1 MEEPSVL
8 DYLKSIFDFRSKDKI
23 KNPFEDTPNEEEI
36 KFEGISSEESFDKL
50 YSAASLA
57 VELTDAGEEKM
68 VTKSGAKILSVSW
81 RILASLFLAILGQ
94 ILLEPPQPNTGT
106 ALVLFGFSLA
116 FLIWSV
122 FTDRFE
128 VISLPINDDRV
139 LSIQADWLY
148 FGFSL
153 VGSIITFLAFGGH
166 KFSFINLFLWFLTL
180 VLGLKA
186 FWIKESEWKVGNSLK
201 KVWAFVK
208 DPIVNF
214 RITPWSVLVI
224 LSLVLVVF
232 FRYGQLNQIPGEMF
246 SDHAEKLLD
255 VQDVLSGNYWTYFP
269 RNTGR
274 EFLQMYIT
282 AFIAKFIG
290 TGLSFISLKLGTATI
305 GFLTLIYIYL
315 LGKEVGNKWVGLL
328 AFLMAGIAYWPNVIS
343 RVGLRF
349 PLYPLF
355 VAPTLFYLLRGLRTS
370 KRNDF
375 ILSGIALGLGLHG
388 YSSTRFLPFVV
399 TGAIILY
406 IMHAQSRKNRAQ
418 VIFAWLLLAFFAL
431 IVFLPLFRYWFDDPA
446 MFAYRSLTRMGTVE
460 RDYPGP
466 VLIIF
471 LQNLWDSLIMFFTN
485 NGDIWVHSVPNRPA
499 LDVISAVLF
508 FIGCFSL
515 VVRYIKKRNW
525 IDLFLLVSIPLLM
538 MPSILSLAF
547 PEENPSLNRSGGAI
561 IPVFIIVATAL
572 EGILSAIWKKAEN
585 KRGKVFAVLL
595 GVLLI
600 SVSIYQNYDL
610 VFNQYKEQ
618 FYAGSWNTSEIGAVI
633 HSFSE
638 ITGDTETAYVVPY
651 PYWVDTRLVGINAG
665 VPIKD
670 FALWPDSFSV
680 TLAIDEPKLFIL
692 KPEDEDSQRLLK
704 EMYPQGT
711 FSLYDSEREGKDF
724 VMFFVP

>member
-8 DYLKSIFDFRSKDKI
+8 DYLKSLFDFRSKDKI
-23 KNPFEDTPNEEEI
+23 KNPFEDSPDTEDMILED
-36 KFEGISSEESFDKL
+36 FSSDESFDDL
-50 YSAASLA
+50 DFAAELA
-57 VELTDAGEEKM
+57 EEVGNEEKLII
-68 VTKSGAKILSVSW
+68 KSGAKIASASW
-81 RILASLFLAILGQ
+81 RIFLSLILAILGQ
-94 ILLEPPQPNTGT
+94 KMLEPPQPEKGA
-106 ALVLFGFSLA
+106 ALVFYGLSLA

-122 FTDRFE
+122 FADRFE
-128 VISLPINDDRV
+128 VISLPINDERV
-139 LSIQADWLY
+139 LSVQTDWLY

-153 VGSIITFLAFGGH
+153 AGTIITFLAFGGH
-166 KFSFINLFLWFLTL
+166 QFTFINMFLWFLTL
-180 VLGLKA
+180 VLGLRA
-186 FWIKESEWKVGNSLK
+186 FWISESGWKVK
-201 KVWAFVK
+201 DTARKVWAYVK
-208 DPIVNF
+208 DPVVNF

-224 LSLVLVVF
+224 LSFVLVVF
-232 FRYGQLNQIPGEMF
+232 FRYSQLDQVPGEMF

-282 AFIAKFIG
+282 AFIAKFLG

-305 GFLTLIYIYL
+305 GFLTLIYIYR
-315 LGKEVGNKWVGLL
+315 LGKEIGNKWVGLL
-328 AFLMAGIAYWPNVIS
+328 AFIMAGIAYWPNVIS

-375 ILSGIALGLGLHG
+375 ILAGIALGLGLHG
-388 YSSTRFLPFVV
+388 YSSTRFLPIVV
-399 TGAIILY
+399 TAGIILY

-446 MFAYRSLTRMGTVE
+446 MFAYRSMTRMGTVE

-466 VLIIF
+466 VLLIF
-471 LQNLWDSLIMFFTN
+471 FQNLWDSLVMFFTN

-499 LDVISAVLF
+499 LGVVSAALF
-508 FIGCFSL
+508 FIGCISL
-515 VVRYIKKRNW
+515 IVRYIKKRNW

-561 IPVFIIVATAL
+561 IPVFLIVATAL
-572 EGILSAIWKKAEN
+572 EGILSWIWKKAEN
-585 KRGKVFAVLL
+585 NIKGKVFAAILGILL
-595 GVLLI
+595 LAMSI
-600 SVSIYQNYDL
+600 SQNYDL
-610 VFNQYKEQ
+610 VFHEYKDE
-618 FYAGSWNTSEIGAVI
+618 FYAGAWNTTEIGAVI
-633 HSFSE
+633 QSFSE
-638 ITGDTETAYVVPY
+638 ITGDTETAWVVPY

-665 VPIKD
+665 VPVKD
-670 FALWPDSFSV
+670 FALWPDSFAE

-692 KPEDEDSQRLLK
+692 KPEDEDSQKLLK
-704 EMYPQGT
+704 EMYSQGT

>member
-8 DYLKSIFDFRSKDKI
+8 DYLKSLFDFQRKDKI
-23 KNPFEDTPNEEEI
+23 NNPFDDTPNEEEFI
-36 KFEGISSEESFDKL
+36 FEDRSSDESFDNL
-50 YSAASLA
+50 YPAAEVLA
-57 VELTDAGEEKM
+57 ADEEK
-68 VTKSGAKILSVSW
+68 VIKKSGVKIIAVSW
-81 RILASLFLAILGQ
+81 RILLSLFLAIFGQ
-94 ILLEPPQPNTGT
+94 IMLESSQPAKGT
-106 ALVLFGFSLA
+106 ALVFYGLSLA
-116 FLIWSV
+116 FFIWAV
-122 FTDRFE
+122 FADRFE
-128 VISLPINDDRV
+128 VISLPLNTDRV
-139 LSIQADWLY
+139 LSIQTDWLY
-148 FGFSL
+148 FGFTL

-166 KFSFINLFLWFLTL
+166 KFTIINLFLWFLTL
-180 VLGLKA
+180 VLGLRA
-186 FWIKESEWKVGNSLK
+186 FWIKESHWKIKNPIR
-201 KVWAFVK
+201 KVRAFFK

-214 RITPWSVLVI
+214 KITPWAILVI
-224 LSLVLVVF
+224 LSLVLVTF
-232 FRYGQLNQIPGEMF
+232 FRYSQLNQVPGEMF

-282 AFIAKFIG
+282 AFIAKFLG

-305 GFLTLIYIYL
+305 GFLTLFYIFR

-328 AFLMAGIAYWPNVIS
+328 AFTMAGIAYWPNVIS

-370 KRNDF
+370 NRNDF
-375 ILSGIALGLGLHG
+375 ILAGIALGFGLHG
-388 YSSTRFLPFVV
+388 YSSTRFLPIVV
-399 TGAIILY
+399 TVAIILY
-406 IMHAQSRKNRAQ
+406 IIHAQSRKNRVQ

-431 IVFLPLFRYWFDDPA
+431 IIFLPLFRYWFDDPA
-446 MFAYRSLTRMGTVE
+446 MFAYRSMTRMGTVE

-466 VLIIF
+466 VLLIF
-471 LQNLWDSLIMFFTN
+471 FQNLWDSLIMFFTN

-499 LDVISAVLF
+499 LGVVSAVLF
-508 FIGCFSL
+508 FIGCLSL
-515 VVRYIKKRNW
+515 IVRYIKNRNW

-561 IPVFIIVATAL
+561 IPVFLIVATAL
-572 EGILSAIWKKAEN
+572 EGILSWIWKKAEN
-585 KRGKVFAVLL
+585 NHHGKIFAAFL
-595 GVLLI
+595 GIFLI
-600 SVSIYQNYDL
+600 SISIFQNYDL
-610 VFNQYKEQ
+610 VFREYKDQ
-618 FYAGSWNTSEIGAVI
+618 FYAGAWNTTEIGAVI
-633 HSFSE
+633 QSFSE
-638 ITGDTETAYVVPY
+638 ITGDTETAWVVPY

-670 FALWPDSFSV
+670 FALWPDSFAE

-692 KPEDEDSQRLLK
+692 KPEDEDSQKLLK
-704 EMYPQGT
+704 EMYAQGT
-711 FSLYDSEREGKDF
+711 FSLYDSERDGKDF